1 MTDREMTDDTVTLS
15 REQVTEIFS
24 ALNGI
29 SNLLRKSVSNSAN
42 SAELYAIMSNIAV
55 IRMNLTGMPRANLN

>member
-1 MTDREMTDDTVTLS
+1 MTDREIIDDTITVS
-15 REQVTEIFS
+15 REQVTEIFR

-55 IRMNLTGMPRANLN
+55 IRMTLTGMPRANSN